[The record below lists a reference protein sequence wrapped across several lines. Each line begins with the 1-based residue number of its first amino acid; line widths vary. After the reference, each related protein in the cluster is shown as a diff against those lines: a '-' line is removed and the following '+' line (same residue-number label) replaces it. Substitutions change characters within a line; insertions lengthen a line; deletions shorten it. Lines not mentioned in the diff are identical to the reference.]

1 MGESNVAVP
10 GSGLL
15 VNPEPGAPYP
25 EVLRGEGYSPLRS
38 AGGAL
43 LAICLYFMLAG
54 VFSQIILGIAWLFR
68 RGDPG
73 ITDKTAYFAAAGRF
87 EYWEGMLSAHL
98 VIAALIPITL
108 LMVRYLHRTHPGWLV
123 SVWPGMR
130 WRYLL
135 VCLLIALVVF
145 AGYVATMPLRGQ
157 PLHWNPQPG
166 YPAFLVVILL
176 TSPLQAAG
184 EEFLFRGYLM
194 QSLGSLVRRPWF
206 GVLLS
211 ALVFALFHGQQ
222 SLPLFVS
229 RFVFGLLAALLVLGT
244 GGLEAGIATHV
255 VNNLY
260 AFTLA
265 ALTQSVAQAM
275 GVREIT
281 WLSAFGD
288 VVVFAIYAVLAWL
301 AGRAMGVRTRVGG
314 SVTGPR

>member
-1 MGESNVAVP
+1 MGAGVAVP
-10 GSGLL
+10 GSGGLAS
-15 VNPEPGAPYP
+15 PEPGAPYP
-25 EVLRGEGYSPLRS
+25 EVLRGEGYSPMRS

-43 LAICLYFMLAG
+43 LAICVYFMLAG
-54 VFSQIILGIAWLFR
+54 VFTQVILGIGWLFR
-68 RGDPG
+68 RGGEG
-73 ITDKTAYFAAAGRF
+73 IGDKTAYFAAAGRF
-87 EYWEGMLSAHL
+87 EFWEGMLSAHL
-98 VIAALIPITL
+98 VIASLIPITL
-108 LMVRYLHRTHPGWLV
+108 LLVRWLHFARPSWLI

-145 AGYVATMPLRGQ
+145 SVYVGTMPLRGQ

-166 YPAFLVVILL
+166 YVAFLVVILL

-194 QSLGSLVRRPWF
+194 QSLGSLVRHPWF

-255 VNNLY
+255 VNNLF

-288 VVVFAIYAVLAWL
+288 VLVFAIYALLAWL
-301 AGRAMGVRTRVGG
+301 AGRAMGVRTRVRG
-314 SVTGPR
+314 SEPASA